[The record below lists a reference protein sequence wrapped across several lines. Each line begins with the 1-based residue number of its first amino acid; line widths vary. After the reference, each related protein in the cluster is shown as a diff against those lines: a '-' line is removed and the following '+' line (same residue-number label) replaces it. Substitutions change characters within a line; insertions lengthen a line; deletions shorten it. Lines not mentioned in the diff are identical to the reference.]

1 MTKIITTTRTTLRPD
16 KWNGGKEIQLYEFQS
31 KIPKIAPMIEPKTP
45 KIAPKTPA
53 IIPIHAPIKPATNPK
68 NPPAKPI
75 QIGNVKI
82 RSKTIKTVELEE
94 ELRVDIS
101 VFLTTQ
107 KQESFRFVDVG
118 NLPGIPILYKVL
130 RTQLYKSEQL
140 DLQK

>member
-1 MTKIITTTRTTLRPD
+1 MAKIITTTNTTFRPD
-16 KWNGGKEIQLYEFQS
+16 RWNGGKETQWYEFQS

-53 IIPIHAPIKPATNPK
+53 IIPIHAPINPATNPN

-75 QIGNVKI
+75 QTGNVKI

-101 VFLTTQ
+101 VFLTT
-107 KQESFRFVDVG
+107 
-118 NLPGIPILYKVL
+118 
-130 RTQLYKSEQL
+130 
-140 DLQK
+140 